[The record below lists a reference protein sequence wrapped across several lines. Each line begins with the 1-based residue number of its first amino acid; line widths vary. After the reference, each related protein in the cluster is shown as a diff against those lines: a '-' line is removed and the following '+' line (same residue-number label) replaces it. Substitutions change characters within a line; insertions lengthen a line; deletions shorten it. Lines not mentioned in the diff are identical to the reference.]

1 MEIEIE
7 DGRWKDLVL
16 YLTLNLQPLT
26 LNTLYFAACMVVCDS
41 SIFPSS
47 YSWMSYS
54 QAQTKFSSKSLE
66 SGSPVRSR
74 RRFAII
80 NADDFGFSTGVNRA
94 IIEAHER
101 GVLTSTSLMVGAPA
115 FEEAVEL
122 AKAHPNLGV
131 GLHLT
136 LGKGKSV
143 LPPSLIPNL
152 VDEQGNFSNEPNR
165 AGVYYQFNGPA
176 RRQIPLEIRAQLE
189 KFRSTGL
196 KLSHVDGH
204 LHMHSHPVILR
215 ALVALADEFEI
226 KVIRL
231 PSEELRL
238 TLNIDK
244 SDFQTKL
251 VWASVFWGLRLYG
264 ESVLKSRGIGY
275 VDRVYGFLQ
284 SGRMTED
291 YLLALIP
298 QIQADV
304 VEIYSHPAIA
314 KPGEPVNSPIGWG
327 QRELNALTS
336 DQVRAAL
343 TASGF
348 ELVNFNDW
356 ETIATGGRAS

>member
-1 MEIEIE
+1 
-7 DGRWKDLVL
+7 
-16 YLTLNLQPLT
+16 
-26 LNTLYFAACMVVCDS
+26 
-41 SIFPSS
+41 
-47 YSWMSYS
+47 MSYS
-54 QAQTKFSSKSLE
+54 QAQLKPSTAPVE
-66 SGSPVRSR
+66 SNNSGRSR
-74 RRFAII
+74 RRFVIV
-80 NADDFGFSTGVNRA
+80 NADDFGFSSGVNRA

-101 GVLTSTSLMVGAPA
+101 GILTSTSLMVGAPA

-136 LGKGKSV
+136 LGKGRAV
-143 LPPSLIPNL
+143 LPPSQIPHL
-152 VDEQGNFSNEPNR
+152 VDPEGNFSNQPNR
-165 AGVYYQFNGPA
+165 AGVYYQFNAAA
-176 RRQIPLEIRAQLE
+176 RREIPLEIRAQLE

-204 LHMHSHPVILR
+204 LHMHSHPVILN
-215 ALVALADEFEI
+215 ALANLADEFDI

-244 SDFQTKL
+244 TDFKTKL
-251 VWASVFWGLRLYG
+251 SWAFIFRGLRLYG
-264 ESVLKSRGIGY
+264 ERVLKSKGVGF

-284 SGRMTED
+284 SSRMTED

-314 KPGEPVNSPIGWG
+314 NPGEPVNSPIGWG
-327 QRELNALTS
+327 QRELEALTS
-336 DQVRAAL
+336 DRVREAL
-343 TASGF
+343 TNSGF
-348 ELVNFNDW
+348 ELANFNDW
-356 ETIATGGRAS
+356 ERIRGKDKG

>member
-1 MEIEIE
+1 
-7 DGRWKDLVL
+7 
-16 YLTLNLQPLT
+16 
-26 LNTLYFAACMVVCDS
+26 
-41 SIFPSS
+41 
-47 YSWMSYS
+47 MSYS
-54 QAQTKFSSKSLE
+54 QAQTKFSTDSPG
-66 SGSPVRSR
+66 SGSSARSH

-80 NADDFGFSTGVNRA
+80 NADDFGFSHGVNRA
-94 IIEAHER
+94 IIAAHER

-122 AKAHPNLGV
+122 AKAHPKLGV

-152 VDEQGNFSNEPNR
+152 VDDEGNFSNEPNR
-165 AGVYYQFNGPA
+165 AGVYYQFNGFA

-215 ALVALADEFEI
+215 SLVALAEEFDI

-238 TLNIDK
+238 TLNIDR
-244 SDFQTKL
+244 SDLQTKV

-264 ESVLKSRGIGY
+264 EKVLQSKGIGF

-284 SGRMTED
+284 SARMTED

-314 KPGEPVNSPIGWG
+314 NPDEPVNSPIGWG
-327 QRELNALTS
+327 QRELEALTS
-336 DQVRAAL
+336 DRVRAAL
-343 TASGF
+343 AESNF

-356 ETIATGGRAS
+356 ETITSA